1 MSTTFC
7 WAAVKAGRCAVGPIT
22 AFDTA
27 DFKIKLAAEVKDFDP
42 NTRLDRREA
51 RKMARFTQFAVAAA
65 IEAIQDS
72 GLVLENIDRTR
83 FGVILSSGIGG
94 LPTIEEEHTR
104 GQQRGFEKVSPYFV
118 PMSIG
123 NMAAGQVAIRFG
135 LQGMCSCPT
144 TACAGG
150 TNAIG
155 DAFHRIRDGYEDR
168 MLCGGSESCSSP
180 LGVGG
185 FASMK
190 ALCTADDPARASIP
204 FDARRSG
211 FVMGEGSGVLLLEE
225 LETAKERGAK
235 IYAEVVG
242 YGANCDAYHFTS
254 TAPGGAGGASCMR
267 LALADGGV
275 EPEQIGYINA
285 HGTSTHLN
293 DSCETAAIKSGLGS
307 HAYELAVSSTKSMT
321 GHEKWMAGASEVVY
335 SMQMMRHGYIAPNLN
350 IPEGDEATSKLNIPV
365 RRVDTEFDCFLSNSF
380 GFGGTNSTLIVKKYK

>member
-1 MSTTFC
+1 MDTKKKRRVVITGLGTVNPTGNTVAES
-7 WAAVKAGRCAVGPIT
+7 WANIKAGRCAVGPIT

-27 DFKIKLAAEVKDFDP
+27 DFKVKLAAEVKDFDP
-42 NTRLDRREA
+42 AARIDKREA

-65 IEAIQDS
+65 DEAVRDS
-72 GLVLENIDRTR
+72 GLALEEIDHTR

-104 GQQRGFEKVSPYFV
+104 GQQRGFEKISPYFV

-123 NMAAGQVAIRFG
+123 NMAAGQIAIRFG
-135 LQGMCSCPT
+135 LQGMCSCPA

-168 MLCGGSESCSSP
+168 MLCGGSESCISP

-225 LETAKERGAK
+225 LEAAKARGAK

-242 YGANCDAYHFTS
+242 YGANCDAYHFTAP
-254 TAPGGAGGASCMR
+254 APGGAGGVEGVFTA
-267 LALADGGV
+267 LALHDAFLPATVNLQEPDPEPDLDYIPNHGRAAQV
-275 EPEQIGYINA
+275 EYA
-285 HGTSTHLN
+285 MS
-293 DSCETAAIKSGLGS
+293 DSL
-307 HAYELAVSSTKSMT
+307 
-321 GHEKWMAGASEVVY
+321 
-335 SMQMMRHGYIAPNLN
+335 
-350 IPEGDEATSKLNIPV
+350 
-365 RRVDTEFDCFLSNSF
+365 
-380 GFGGTNSTLIVKKYK
+380 GFGGHNACVVFKRWEG